1 MGLSVFAVTPAMAAT
16 ALTCET
22 HIGCDPPYA
31 LPAKAK
37 PNVRVEGFLRP
48 NGLGRG
54 LPRAGRMTIY
64 PGMIFIR
71 WRLAILVTLALGATI
86 TTAVHSSP
94 LDRDREGI
102 EIVLDEREIRTAGIG
117 TTTITPEA
125 SELEFSLP
133 GTVAIPPQQLR
144 VVAAPAGGLVESVL
158 VATDEMVAAGQPI
171 ITLRSPDLVE
181 AQRQFLAAL
190 SDDALAVDRLRRTR
204 MLFEAR
210 ATPERELRVA
220 ETEAAHAKS
229 RLDERS
235 QILALMEMSEA
246 DIETL
251 RTTRKIVSSV
261 KVHAPISGTVVTR
274 NASPGQR
281 VEPAAP
287 LLSIAEL
294 DPLWVNLQ
302 VPAARLQAVSA
313 DARVVL
319 PAYGVEGR
327 IIRIGRTVDTATQS
341 AVAVAEIHSAGG
353 NVRPGLAVAATIKI
367 GQNGASQWSVPS
379 TAVVRHGDRA
389 WVFVRSDKGFR
400 AKPVQVN
407 AETAARASI
416 RGPLSPGD
424 QVADRGIVALLA
436 ELAAA
441 DQD

>member
-1 MGLSVFAVTPAMAAT
+1 V
-16 ALTCET
+16 
-22 HIGCDPPYA
+22 
-31 LPAKAK
+31 
-37 PNVRVEGFLRP
+37 N
-48 NGLGRG
+48 
-54 LPRAGRMTIY
+54 
-64 PGMIFIR
+64 FIR
-71 WRLAILVTLALGATI
+71 FKLTTLLTVALGATI
-86 TTAVHSSP
+86 ATAVHASP

-117 TTTITPEA
+117 TATITPEI

-133 GTVAIPPQQLR
+133 GTVVIPPQQLR

-158 VATDEMVAAGQPI
+158 VATDETVTAGQPI
-171 ITLRSPDLVE
+171 VTLRSPDLVE

-190 SDDALAVDRLRRTR
+190 SDDALAADRLRRIR

-235 QILALMEMSEA
+235 QILGLMEMSEP

-281 VEPAAP
+281 VEAAAP

-313 DARVVL
+313 DARLIL

-327 IIRIGRTVDTATQS
+327 VIRIGRTVDTATQS
-341 AVAVAEIHSAGG
+341 AVAVAEIHPQGG

-367 GQNGASQWSVPS
+367 GQNGAPQWSVPS
-379 TAVVRHGDRA
+379 TGVVRHRDRA
-389 WVFVRSDKGFR
+389 WVFVRSERGFR
-400 AKPVQVN
+400 AKPVQVI
-407 AETAARASI
+407 AETAAKASI

-436 ELAAA
+436 ELAAV
-441 DQD
+441 DED